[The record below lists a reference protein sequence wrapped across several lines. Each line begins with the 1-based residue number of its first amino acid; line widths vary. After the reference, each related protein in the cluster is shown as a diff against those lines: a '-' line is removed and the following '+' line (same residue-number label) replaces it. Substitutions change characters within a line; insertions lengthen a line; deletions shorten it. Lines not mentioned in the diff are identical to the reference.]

1 MCANAAFSGHLEILK
16 WAREN
21 SCDWDSRVCENAALN
36 GHLKIL
42 IWAHE
47 NKCPYNKINMLLS
60 NLRDDI
66 REYIIN
72 FM

>member
-1 MCANAAFSGHLEILK
+1 
-16 WAREN
+16 
-21 SCDWDSRVCENAALN
+21 VCENAALN